1 MALLEINQI
10 RKTYATGEVALR
22 GVDISLN
29 GEEIVA
35 VLGLSGSGKSTLLK
49 ELKWDIPAKQSQL

>member
-29 GEEIVA
+29 GEEIVG

-49 ELKWDIPAKQSQL
+49 ELK